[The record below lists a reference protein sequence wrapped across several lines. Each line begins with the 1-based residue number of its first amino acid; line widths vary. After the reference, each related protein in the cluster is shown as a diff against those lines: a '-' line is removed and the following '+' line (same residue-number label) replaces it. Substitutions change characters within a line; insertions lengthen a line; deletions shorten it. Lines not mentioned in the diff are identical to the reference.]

1 MPKALNQR
9 PKEAMKD
16 SCRDRFAGTVILYAF
31 AGRFEKRL
39 DETGRTKKLKID
51 RWIFPG
57 FQCLD

>member
-31 AGRFEKRL
+31 GGRFEKRL
-39 DETGRTKKLKID
+39 DETGRTKS
-51 RWIFPG
+51 
-57 FQCLD
+57 